1 MKKTIYVIGNPQL
14 AEKLSEQLVDHEI
27 TQQTEQVFLSLKCS
41 FSNSAIILSQEITE
55 DSFLDMIGE
64 LTTSK
69 RTIILLVR
77 GENLITLHQG
87 IGEITRIGA
96 YQESLTL
103 DRFPLDLKD
112 PAGLIRKLS
121 SMDLG
126 LISNP
131 NIMAIEG
138 IALRN
143 GRIMDRT
150 VSLICNAL
158 ESNFLKIEVEYLR
171 KKDAVT
177 SNFVDMF
184 SHDIGLPLTSL
195 KGNIE
200 LMLDGEYGEITAEQ
214 KNALKTMEKST
225 NKINDMRKESLYLNK
240 FDSGVYRVNKKL
252 TSIYSLLED
261 VMYEMMPM
269 MERKEQVIELDTPH
283 FSAFLDQEKM
293 RHVLGN
299 LLSNASKYSP
309 NGTLIKISAV
319 ELDTNFQIRIRDNGI
334 GIPEGMEEKIFERFV
349 RIKKSSADGTGL
361 GLSIVKTIV
370 EKHGGRIWYE
380 RPESG
385 GSEFVLEI
393 PRA

>member
-1 MKKTIYVIGNPQL
+1 MKKTIHVIGNPAL
-14 AEKLSEQLVDHEI
+14 AGKLGEQLVDHEI
-27 TQQTEQVFLSLKCS
+27 FQQTEAGFLSLKDS
-41 FSNSAIILSQEITE
+41 FPNSAIILSNEITE
-55 DSFLDMIGE
+55 DGFLNRISE
-64 LTTSK
+64 FLTSK
-69 RTIILLVR
+69 DVIIVLVL
-77 GENLITLHQG
+77 GENLVTLYQG
-87 IGEITRIGA
+87 SGEVSRLGTN
-96 YQESLTL
+96 QELLTL

-112 PAGLIRKLS
+112 PVALIRNLY

-126 LISNP
+126 FLSKQ
-131 NIMAIEG
+131 NIKALEG
-138 IALRN
+138 IVQRN

-150 VSLICNAL
+150 VSLICNSL
-158 ESNFLKIEVEYLR
+158 ESNFLIMEVDFLR
-171 KKDAVT
+171 QKDAVT

-200 LMLDGEYGEITAEQ
+200 LMLDGEYGEITTEQ
-214 KNALKTMEKST
+214 KNALKTMEKSA

-269 MERKEQVIELDTPH
+269 LERKDQVIELDTPH
-283 FSAFLDQEKM
+283 FSAFVDQEKM

-309 NGTLIKISAV
+309 NGTNIKITAA
-319 ELDTNFQIRIRDNGI
+319 ELDENFQIRIKDHGI
-334 GIPEGMEEKIFERFV
+334 GVPEGMEEKIFERFIRV
-349 RIKKSSADGTGL
+349 NKSTADGTGL

-380 RPESG
+380 RPEGG

-393 PRA
+393 PRS